1 MPLTYYV
8 ALPFVRTEDGSTA
21 GEAKECQ
28 SEAEAI
34 RRAEAMSRL
43 PENAGAVAF
52 KRSGEPSVGDFS
64 DAVILKT
71 FGDVPEDLS
80 GL

>member
-28 SEAEAI
+28 SEGEAI

-43 PENAGAVAF
+43 PENAGAVVSAPGDCDRPF
-52 KRSGEPSVGDFS
+52 QLIATRRSD
-64 DAVILKT
+64 
-71 FGDVPEDLS
+71 
-80 GL
+80 